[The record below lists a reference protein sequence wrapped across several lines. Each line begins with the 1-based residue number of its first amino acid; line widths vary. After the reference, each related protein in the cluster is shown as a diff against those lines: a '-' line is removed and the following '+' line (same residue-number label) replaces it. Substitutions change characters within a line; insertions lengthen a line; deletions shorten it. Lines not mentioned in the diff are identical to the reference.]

1 MVRLLK
7 YNCLGLLLSGA
18 AAALSSVL
26 TWPGAGRE
34 GEIYKKRGADVMT
47 FPVKKGDLGP
57 HHTIVTMLAQSL
69 LNKSEVVLP
78 GVCR

>member
-1 MVRLLK
+1 M
-7 YNCLGLLLSGA
+7 S
-18 AAALSSVL
+18 
-26 TWPGAGRE
+26 
-34 GEIYKKRGADVMT
+34 